1 MGPKLRSKWMHKF
14 YKSHGGM
21 LYSIENEQTINTLN
35 KMGKFQ
41 KYNDWLK
48 QILKAQSLW
57 YHFYKV
63 HNQAK

>member
-1 MGPKLRSKWMHKF
+1 
-14 YKSHGGM
+14 M